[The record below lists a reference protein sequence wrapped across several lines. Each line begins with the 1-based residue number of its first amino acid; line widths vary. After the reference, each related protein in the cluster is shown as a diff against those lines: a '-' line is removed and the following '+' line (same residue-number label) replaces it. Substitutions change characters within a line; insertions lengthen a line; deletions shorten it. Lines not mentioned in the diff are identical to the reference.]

1 MVVNKTSDVV
11 IPGTEVD
18 ERVEKAVEGS
28 VEIVPVSSVLVEVS
42 ASVEISEVKTVLAP
56 VDVEDNICSLV
67 ECLLVC
73 VVLGSCDGDVSVGTD
88 GSFVDVSDIRV
99 EAWSVTVEET
109 FSVVGMVEAA
119 ELEECNDDVS
129 EDTLVSSTEVALVE
143 RVENIE
149 VLTLSE
155 VGLVKVVEI
164 VSGIGVDA
172 TVLFTSGESV
182 DSDITVCITV
192 VVGG

>member
-11 IPGTEVD
+11 IPGTEVE

-192 VVGG
+192 VVGR

>member
-11 IPGTEVD
+11 IPGTEV
-18 ERVEKAVEGS
+18 EESVEKAVEGS
-28 VEIVPVSSVLVEVS
+28 VEIVPVSLVLVEVS

-88 GSFVDVSDIRV
+88 GSCVDVSDIRV

-129 EDTLVSSTEVALVE
+129 EDTLVSST
-143 RVENIE
+143 
-149 VLTLSE
+149 
-155 VGLVKVVEI
+155 
-164 VSGIGVDA
+164 
-172 TVLFTSGESV
+172 
-182 DSDITVCITV
+182 
-192 VVGG
+192 

>member
-1 MVVNKTSDVV
+1 M
-11 IPGTEVD
+11 
-18 ERVEKAVEGS
+18 
-28 VEIVPVSSVLVEVS
+28 
-42 ASVEISEVKTVLAP
+42 
-56 VDVEDNICSLV
+56 
-67 ECLLVC
+67 
-73 VVLGSCDGDVSVGTD
+73 
-88 GSFVDVSDIRV
+88 
-99 EAWSVTVEET
+99 
-109 FSVVGMVEAA
+109 
-119 ELEECNDDVS
+119 
-129 EDTLVSSTEVALVE
+129 ALVE

-192 VVGG
+192 VVGR